1 MEEAVWDRTLNVNLR
16 GPMFA
21 AKYAIPHM
29 VERGSGVIINTSSL
43 AGTLSEGQRVAYSV
57 SKAGLNAL
65 TRHIATRHGKQGIR
79 CVSIALGLTKTP
91 AVTELVPPE
100 MLKGMHSTPPY
111 LGEPEDIANVVAFLA
126 SDEARFITGSTI
138 FVDGGAGS
146 RVEVARL
153 VTDRTESTHE
163 EG

>member
-79 CVSIALGLTKTP
+79 CVSIALGLTKAP

-100 MLKGMHSTPPY
+100 MLKGMHSTPPT
-111 LGEPEDIANVVAFLA
+111 LA
-126 SDEARFITGSTI
+126 SQKILLMWWLFLLPMKLVLLPALLFLSTAGREAELRWQGW
-138 FVDGGAGS
+138 
-146 RVEVARL
+146 
-153 VTDRTESTHE
+153 
-163 EG
+163 